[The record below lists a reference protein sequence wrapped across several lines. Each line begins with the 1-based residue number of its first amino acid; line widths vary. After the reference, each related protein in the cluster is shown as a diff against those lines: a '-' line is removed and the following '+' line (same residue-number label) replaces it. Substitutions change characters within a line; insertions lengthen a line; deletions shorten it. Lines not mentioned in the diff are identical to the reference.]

1 MPTKTM
7 PRIQPPLVNGVD
19 RSNRPIEP
27 CVLSVAN
34 QIAPQAL
41 SYADNFVDDPCV
53 AINLLEE
60 AAATVS
66 EVVRAK
72 EAAQGPPIPDLRAY
86 LYRAFLRRIAEEG
99 RKEARRQEAFEDHFR
114 LDETMSVEARVEA
127 KLLLKQLLGLC
138 DRKTRAILWGRI
150 EGGSWEEVAYDVV
163 MSNHAARLR
172 YGKAWRSI
180 REALKNDPRH
190 YIEGIAL
197 GEREQQKKSRL
208 IAFYETATARLLF
221 RALRLKDT
229 FGVRLHITHHDK
241 QDILAEVDRMFA

>member
-1 MPTKTM
+1 MPTKTVA
-7 PRIQPPLVNGVD
+7 RIQPPLVNGVD

-72 EAAQGPPIPDLRAY
+72 EAAQVPPIRDLRAY

-127 KLLLKQLLGLC
+127 KLLLKKILGLC

-150 EGGSWEEVAYDVV
+150 EGGSWEEVA
-163 MSNHAARLR
+163 
-172 YGKAWRSI
+172 
-180 REALKNDPRH
+180 
-190 YIEGIAL
+190 
-197 GEREQQKKSRL
+197 
-208 IAFYETATARLLF
+208 
-221 RALRLKDT
+221 
-229 FGVRLHITHHDK
+229 
-241 QDILAEVDRMFA
+241 